1 MSLLVNEIFFSI
13 QGESLFSG
21 LPTVFVR
28 LTGCNLRCSYCD
40 TKYAYQA
47 GAKMIIHEII
57 KRVASYRSRLVEIT
71 GGEPLLQ
78 AETPEL
84 VSALLDKGYTVLLE
98 TNGSIDIKIVDERC
112 VRIVDIKCP
121 SSGESGK
128 NNLINI
134 KRLAHHDQLK
144 FVIADRCDYD
154 YAKQT
159 VGLIKNDFPKGNI
172 LFSPAAGLLQLNELA
187 AWLLQDRLP
196 VRLHSQLHKI
206 IWPDRDRGV

>member
-47 GAKMIIHEII
+47 GAKIIIHEII
-57 KRVASYRSRLVEIT
+57 KRVAAYRSGLVEIT

-84 VSALLDKGYTVLLE
+84 ISTLLNKGYEVLLE
-98 TNGSIDIKIVDERC
+98 TNGSIDIKIVDKRC

-134 KRLAHHDQLK
+134 KRLTHNDQLK

-154 YAKQT
+154 YAKET

-187 AWLLQDRLP
+187 DWLLQDRLP

-206 IWPDRDRGV
+206 IWPGRDRGV